1 MATKFQQYLEGAN
14 HEVSLHDGLAILK
27 QYMAAGEIE
36 VTPLLSVYH
45 ESLREAD
52 VVGMGSYVS
61 FGTIADGA
69 AKLLT
74 EQATPTG
81 LFASM
86 QFYFSFSSYDAK
98 FLGSVAQHDPENYLP
113 LLPPRGSIDG
123 VRESELKKVE
133 DFGRDLVARLSGAA
147 LPAMHKI
154 VDETSRPADMKP
166 QTSSGTIKIDAEK
179 CVKCYRCVTL
189 CPYNAL
195 ARPEEG
201 AVVRIPVWNAEMC
214 YGCGRCF
221 NHCAVRAIEF
231 PKVKTEKKEQ
241 YFWGRHD
248 ERLKVNSPPN
258 SLQIVGRMLF

>member
-1 MATKFQQYLEGAN
+1 MATKFQQHLEEAN

-27 QYMAAGEIE
+27 QYMAAGEAE
-36 VTPLLSVYH
+36 VTPLLSMLH

-81 LFASM
+81 LFASI
-86 QFYFSFSSYDAK
+86 QFYFSFSSYG
-98 FLGSVAQHDPENYLP
+98 FLSLKTTSFLATCLHRRNANARFVGSVAQHDPENYLP

-123 VRESELKKVE
+123 VRESELKKME
-133 DFGRDLVARLSGAA
+133 DFGRDLVAHLSGAA
-147 LPAMHKI
+147 LPAMHKL
-154 VDETSRPADMKP
+154 VDETSRPADLKP
-166 QTSSGTIKIDAEK
+166 ETSSGPIKIDAEK

-214 YGCGRCF
+214 YG
-221 NHCAVRAIEF
+221 
-231 PKVKTEKKEQ
+231 
-241 YFWGRHD
+241 WGTTISHQAFRPY
-248 ERLKVNSPPN
+248 LIK
-258 SLQIVGRMLF
+258 F